1 MSLTWSALPISPN
14 EDFDG
19 APLLRTEFA
28 LQEGHGP
35 VARATLH
42 ATAHGIFEA
51 YLNGQPVSDDVLSP
65 GWSSYEW
72 RLRYRSYDVTAL
84 LQPTSVLG
92 IALGNGW
99 FRGRLGWGGGR
110 AYYGKELVA
119 LAQLEIEFSDGHV
132 QSVVTDETWTAGPSA
147 VVSNDLYDGQTID
160 ARRHS
165 DAWLGRGFSDDAW
178 AGVHP
183 IEFDFSRLTP
193 YIGPPVR
200 RQEELQPI
208 KIWTSPA
215 GKTLVDFGQNLVGW
229 VRLKVRG
236 PAGTRITVRHAEVLE
251 HDELGTR
258 PLRTAE
264 ATDRFILSGDDDEF
278 EPTFTFH
285 GFRYVEVDGWPG
297 ELSSKAITAVVVSS
311 ELQRIGDHRRCGLLR
326 VAADRR
332 IRVLRRLAQ
341 PTPSQ
346 RGVGDARQ
354 LPRRANRL
362 PAAR

>member
-1 MSLTWSALPISPN
+1 MVGAGISP
-14 EDFDG
+14 
-19 APLLRTEFA
+19 T
-28 LQEGHGP
+28 
-35 VARATLH
+35 
-42 ATAHGIFEA
+42 
-51 YLNGQPVSDDVLSP
+51 
-65 GWSSYEW
+65 
-72 RLRYRSYDVTAL
+72 
-84 LQPTSVLG
+84 
-92 IALGNGW
+92 
-99 FRGRLGWGGGR
+99 RLGP
-110 AYYGKELVA
+110 ACIPVEL
-119 LAQLEIEFSDGHV
+119 
-132 QSVVTDETWTAGPSA
+132 
-147 VVSNDLYDGQTID
+147 
-160 ARRHS
+160 
-165 DAWLGRGFSDDAW
+165 
-178 AGVHP
+178 
-183 IEFDFSRLTP
+183 DFSTLTP

-229 VRLKVRG
+229 VRARVQG
-236 PAGTRITVRHAEVLE
+236 PAGTTITLRHAEVLE

-258 PLRTAE
+258 PLRTAK
-264 ATDRFILSGDDDEF
+264 ATDRFILSGGDDVF

-297 ELSSKAITAVVVSS
+297 ELTS
-311 ELQRIGDHRRCGLLR
+311 ECDHRRCGFLR

-332 IRVLRRLAQ
+332 IRVLRRVAQ